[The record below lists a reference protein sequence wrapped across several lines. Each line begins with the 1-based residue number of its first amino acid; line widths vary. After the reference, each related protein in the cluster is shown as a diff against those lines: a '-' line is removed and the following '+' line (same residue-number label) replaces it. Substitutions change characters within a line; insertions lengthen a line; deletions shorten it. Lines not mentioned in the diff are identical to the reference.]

1 MAVQL
6 TEPSAKRQR
15 SSTHSALPEPGEDS
29 CEFLAERQLI
39 LRHGTSLQLMALVGT
54 ALNESSEFE
63 AIDPEEDWQKWQAR
77 RPDFSLYYAA
87 LVDPARDGADSVLCV
102 LRAVLDGVPEPTP
115 PHRSRMIID
124 YVTTR
129 PVARGRGLAS
139 HLVNFV
145 VDAATAFGANV
156 YVLATED
163 SCVYWMGVGFT
174 LESGENLNARLN
186 IFNDT
191 HLLRRSADPVDL
203 GSADDLELAAQE
215 SEEEEG
221 DAADEPEQANAAH
234 GGEEDD
240 LEAAIAMSLGGGAAP
255 EAQPARHETAAA
267 DGGSGADTHTVD
279 TGEEDADLRAAIAMS
294 LAEQPPSQ

>member
-15 SSTHSALPEPGEDS
+15 SSTHSALPAPGEDS

-156 YVLATED
+156 YVSA
-163 SCVYWMGVGFT
+163 VR
-174 LESGENLNARLN
+174 LEPV
-186 IFNDT
+186 T
-191 HLLRRSADPVDL
+191 RRSVSHMFAPVP
-203 GSADDLELAAQE
+203 GRCS
-215 SEEEEG
+215 
-221 DAADEPEQANAAH
+221 P
-234 GGEEDD
+234 
-240 LEAAIAMSLGGGAAP
+240 
-255 EAQPARHETAAA
+255 RRTAAC
-267 DGGSGADTHTVD
+267 
-279 TGEEDADLRAAIAMS
+279 TGWA
-294 LAEQPPSQ
+294 LASHLKAVRT